1 VYQKDNSFPNNFHP
15 SPRQKHNGG
24 IIMPQVKIAIIGG
37 SGLDDIEGIS
47 GVHYVLTSDLSMG
60 SMEE

>member
-1 VYQKDNSFPNNFHP
+1 
-15 SPRQKHNGG
+15 
-24 IIMPQVKIAIIGG
+24 MPQVKIAIIGG
-37 SGLDDIEGIS
+37 SELDDIEGIS